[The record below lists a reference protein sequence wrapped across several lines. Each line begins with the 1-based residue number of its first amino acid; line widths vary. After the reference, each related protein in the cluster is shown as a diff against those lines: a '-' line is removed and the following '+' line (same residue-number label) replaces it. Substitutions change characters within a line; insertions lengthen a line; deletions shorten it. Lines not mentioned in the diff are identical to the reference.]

1 MRSRK
6 LAGLECRQLHCR
18 ALNQAIGRC
27 IRHKHDYGGI
37 ILLDQRFG
45 DTRNQRNLSCW
56 CAALHLPLSWRSHCC
71 ASAIELL
78 DGPTRAMHTRR
89 LCMQS
94 GSI

>member
-1 MRSRK
+1 MQCWGSPHFRHATEIGNTEIWQVQVR
-6 LAGLECRQLHCR
+6 AAVCR

-56 CAALHLPLSWRSHCC
+56 CAASHLLLSWRSH
-71 ASAIELL
+71 S
-78 DGPTRAMHTRR
+78 RAFAN
-89 LCMQS
+89 
-94 GSI
+94 

>member
-1 MRSRK
+1 MQ
-6 LAGLECRQLHCR
+6 AAACR

-56 CAALHLPLSWRSHCC
+56 CAASHLPLSYPSHSH
-71 ASAIELL
+71 ALQTKLL
-78 DGPTRAMHTRR
+78 NGPVRAMHTRMFYALWKFVSR
-89 LCMQS
+89 TSVGM
-94 GSI
+94 